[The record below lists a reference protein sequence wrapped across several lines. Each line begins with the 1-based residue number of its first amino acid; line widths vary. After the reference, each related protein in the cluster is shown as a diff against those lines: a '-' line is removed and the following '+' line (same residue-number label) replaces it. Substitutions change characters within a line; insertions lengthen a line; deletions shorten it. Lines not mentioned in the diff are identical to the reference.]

1 MNLMKFFNKSKV
13 KNDLSE
19 PLTEFINRGNVKNNL
34 PNGQVTLDGS
44 PNIFLQGFG
53 EITPYQA
60 VVLNNFLKHSGNSE
74 LYTEEVINRLGLED
88 VIRNAVRDGSDF
100 TPYLR
105 DALKNDPV
113 ALASFD
119 ESLKQA
125 ASYENILQSMNAS
138 KAKLARARAREEQA
152 ATLYEIKKQTEQA
165 NRNAQFMKKYGVPYS
180 RFNAFKEATKDAL
193 WRSDKNIYNK
203 IKNMDNST
211 KLIGWN
217 TLNAASP
224 FIWQTPI
231 LEEIFGDRPLKD
243 WGQAAQMA
251 STGYMGSKWLG
262 GASNKAAAIAAM
274 AQALFSLG
282 ASSYLRQNQNN
293 PNNRENQEKPIEYD
307 LDKRSNK
314 SFDNNWGLD

>member
-1 MNLMKFFNKSKV
+1 MNLMKIFNKGKV
-13 KNDLSE
+13 KDDLSE
-19 PLTEFINRGNVKNNL
+19 PLAEFINRGNVKNNL
-34 PNGQVTLDGS
+34 PGGQAILDGS

-60 VVLNNFLKHSGNSE
+60 VILNNFLEHSGYSR
-74 LYTEEVINRLGLED
+74 LYTEEALNRLGLTE
-88 VIRNAVRDGSDF
+88 VIKNAIREGSDF

-105 DALKNDPV
+105 DALKNDSV
-113 ALASFD
+113 ALAAFD

-125 ASYENILQSMNAS
+125 ADFDNILQSMNAS
-138 KAKLARARAREEQA
+138 KAELARAKAREEQA
-152 ATLYEIKKQTEQA
+152 ATLHEIKKQTEQA
-165 NRNAQFMKKYGVPYS
+165 NRNAQFMEKYGVPYS
-180 RFNAFKEATKDAL
+180 RSNAFKEAAKDAL
-193 WRSDKNIYNK
+193 WRSDKNIYNN

-217 TLNAASP
+217 MLNAASP

-282 ASSYLRQNQNN
+282 ASSYFRQNQNKS
-293 PNNRENQEKPIEYD
+293 NNIENQGKPIEYD

-314 SFDNNWGLD
+314 SLDNNWGLD